1 MSIVNVQHYLCFLDE
16 YNASDIITI
25 FNIHPMNVI
34 FIFQDKNYLHNKYD
48 DVKKYIHT
56 KTKNI
61 VIRKKI
67 LHKITFDSISDL
79 ISQYPAHD
87 SIISLSNG
95 HRLINLLAYNICT
108 AKGYKCLFYDTTMNN
123 ILSFHNNSIIPM
135 DLSPITMELNDCIGS
150 SGGDII
156 SEATSFYSTK
166 AVKMTLDLIVTN
178 YSLWNKIKNSF
189 VVQGDYVQM
198 RISNQKQKS
207 KFIRFINA
215 LIQLSIADYYVE
227 KDKSSYLVKFT
238 STQYKYFIASGSWL
252 EALVFNLI
260 SEIKDICD
268 IKAGVKFTWDRDD
281 TNVENEIDVLAS
293 SNGNLIYISCKDTS
307 RYETPSLNE
316 IDVNS
321 EQIGGDNVKMVMIAT
336 SYPYR
341 NSVHE
346 RAKAMGIEL
355 IIFDGNKENLKR
367 KLSSIL
373 M

>member
-1 MSIVNVQHYLCFLDE
+1 MTSLNTQHYICFLDD

-25 FNIHPMNVI
+25 FNLKPKHVI
-34 FIFQDKNYLHNKYD
+34 FIHENTKFFQNKFEDVKNY
-48 DVKKYIHT
+48 IHS
-56 KTKNI
+56 KE
-61 VIRKKI
+61 KKI
-67 LHKITFDSISDL
+67 VVRSKILNKISFEE
-79 ISQYPAHD
+79 ISNIIKQYPKEN

-95 HRLINLLAYNICT
+95 NKLLSLLTYNLCANE
-108 AKGYKCLFYDTTMNN
+108 GYKSFYYDTPMKN
-123 ILSFHNNSIIPM
+123 IISFYNNSIIPIDLKEHSM
-135 DLSPITMELNDCIGS
+135 DLDDCIGS
-150 SGGDII
+150 TGGGII
-156 SEATSFYSTK
+156 SEATSFYSSK
-166 AVKMTLDLIVTN
+166 VIKKSLDLITSN
-178 YSLWNKIKNSF
+178 YSLWNIIKNSF
-189 VVQGDYVQM
+189 VVQGDYVHI

-207 KFIRFINA
+207 EFIRFINA
-215 LIQLSIADYYVE
+215 LIQLNIADYYVE

-252 EALVFNLI
+252 EALVFNII
-260 SEIKDICD
+260 SEIKEVSDIR
-268 IKAGVKFTWDRDD
+268 AGVKFTWDKDD

-321 EQIGGDNVKMVMIAT
+321 EQIGGDNVKMVMVAT

-341 NSVHE
+341 NTVHE

-355 IIFDGNKENLKR
+355 IIFDGNKDTLKR